1 MFLARI
7 ASIVLAVTA
16 SAFSQNIT
24 KITVS
29 GNAAF
34 GSREILDIIATK
46 TASSFDS
53 LRWSLDKDNILRR
66 YREGGYYFAAVRYQ
80 TEHMAAESIELN
92 IVISEGPRSDVGS
105 ILIEGNA
112 SLATPVLLDPF
123 GTRVGAVLNPK
134 VLEADISSIV
144 GQYERAGFPYATVTV
159 GDISVDSLRRLA
171 VKLSVDEGAKT
182 TINEIRVEGN
192 KETSEHVIVR
202 EARISPPEL
211 YNEDKIRRIR
221 QGLMRMNI
229 FSRVDEPQ
237 LYAGKEG
244 GELLLSVEEG
254 STNTFDGVIGYVPGN
269 QADESGFVTGMVS
282 VTMRNLFGTARKLD
296 VRWQRDDR
304 LSQEVGVQYSEPWV
318 LDFPVNLSGSFFQ
331 RQQDSIYVRRV
342 AGLRAELMFSDVFS
356 AGGTLQQE
364 NIIPS
369 TTIASQAVSNSR
381 TLTAGVTL
389 QYDSRDDIVAPTSG
403 IHYVTD
409 YLIGSKKIYSAPGP
423 IAQHN
428 STVQKVSVDAELYVQ
443 PIERQVV
450 ALGMHGRQ
458 LTSDNIEVSDRF
470 RFGGTNTLRGFREN
484 QFIGSRVAWTNAE
497 YRFMTGIRTFF
508 YGFFDTGYYF
518 LPGDDQLG
526 QPSVQHVTYGYGV
539 GVRVQTVIGNIGV
552 SIALG
557 EGDAFSEAKL
567 HVGLMNSF

>member
-1 MFLARI
+1 
-7 ASIVLAVTA
+7 
-16 SAFSQNIT
+16 
-24 KITVS
+24 
-29 GNAAF
+29 
-34 GSREILDIIATK
+34 
-46 TASSFDS
+46 
-53 LRWSLDKDNILRR
+53 
-66 YREGGYYFAAVRYQ
+66 
-80 TEHMAAESIELN
+80 
-92 IVISEGPRSDVGS
+92 
-105 ILIEGNA
+105 
-112 SLATPVLLDPF
+112 
-123 GTRVGAVLNPK
+123 
-134 VLEADISSIV
+134 
-144 GQYERAGFPYATVTV
+144 
-159 GDISVDSLRRLA
+159 
-171 VKLSVDEGAKT
+171 
-182 TINEIRVEGN
+182 
-192 KETSEHVIVR
+192 
-202 EARISPPEL
+202 
-211 YNEDKIRRIR
+211 
-221 QGLMRMNI
+221 
-229 FSRVDEPQ
+229 
-237 LYAGKEG
+237 
-244 GELLLSVEEG
+244 
-254 STNTFDGVIGYVPGN
+254 
-269 QADESGFVTGMVS
+269 
-282 VTMRNLFGTARKLD
+282 
-296 VRWQRDDR
+296 
-304 LSQEVGVQYSEPWV
+304 V